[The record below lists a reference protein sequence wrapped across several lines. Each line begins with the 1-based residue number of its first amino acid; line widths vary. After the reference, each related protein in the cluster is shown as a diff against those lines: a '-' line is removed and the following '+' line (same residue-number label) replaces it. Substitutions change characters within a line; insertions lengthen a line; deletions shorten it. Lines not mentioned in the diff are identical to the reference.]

1 MSEDWAVYLTF
12 TDSKSNKFWRARVDG
27 DTLYVNYG
35 RIGSSGQT
43 QVKELG
49 STDACEKELDKLAR
63 SKRRKGYIDH
73 VEGGGASAPAASVA
87 ATAAPTEAAA
97 TAAPAGPQVVDLTID
112 DGSRKVALRLACD
125 SNTLRAVTVETF
137 GSADAA
143 ARALARAKEALLAD
157 GYAAADH
164 GESL

>member
-49 STDACEKELDKLAR
+49 STDACEKELDKLA
-63 SKRRKGYIDH
+63 
-73 VEGGGASAPAASVA
+73 PAAREEV
-87 ATAAPTEAAA
+87 TLRREAAQY
-97 TAAPAGPQVVDLTID
+97 AA
-112 DGSRKVALRLACD
+112 
-125 SNTLRAVTVETF
+125 E
-137 GSADAA
+137 
-143 ARALARAKEALLAD
+143 ALARR
-157 GYAAADH
+157 
-164 GESL
+164 